1 MDLIEK
7 ASKLIQTATVDDIE
21 KINNILWEMLP
32 LRAQYELL
40 SAEQELNY
48 EKLRAE
54 EYIRLR
60 RITKESKS
68 SMTQADCVS

>member
-54 EYIRLR
+54 E
-60 RITKESKS
+60 
-68 SMTQADCVS
+68 